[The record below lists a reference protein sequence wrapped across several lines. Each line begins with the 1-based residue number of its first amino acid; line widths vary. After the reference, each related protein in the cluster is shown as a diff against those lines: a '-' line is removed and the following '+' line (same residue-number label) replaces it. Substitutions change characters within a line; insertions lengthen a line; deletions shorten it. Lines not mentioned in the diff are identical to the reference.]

1 MKLPSTISKI
11 LTNKYVLYLV
21 AFLSLINVVGYM
33 LVEDLN
39 HLIVFVLVG
48 VIMTYFS
55 KNMTII
61 LLVSLVSA
69 NLFSMCFLVEGFE
82 NGKSKE
88 DTTGDTTTTED
99 HEENTDEHEEPKKKP
114 SKKNTTK
121 DLMDSSTVM
130 DSSVDSVPHV
140 PDSES
145 FEVGRGKRN
154 AKIDYASTITDA
166 YSQLNELIGKDGIK
180 SLTNDTQT
188 LMKQQLQLADSMKA
202 IGPLIEGIT
211 PLLSQAKGMLGGL
224 DSNSL
229 EGITSLA
236 KSFSVGQPSHTS

>member
-11 LTNKYVLYLV
+11 LTNKYVLYFV
-21 AFLSLINVVGYM
+21 AFLSLTNVLGYAM
-33 LVEDLN
+33 RGDLN
-39 HLIVFVLVG
+39 HIIVFMLLG

-55 KNMTII
+55 KNMTIV
-61 LLVSLVSA
+61 LLVSLLVS
-69 NLFSMCFLVEGFE
+69 NLFSISILLREGFE
-82 NGKSKE
+82 GEK
-88 DTTGDTTTTED
+88 DD
-99 HEENTDEHEEPKKKP
+99 KKKE
-114 SKKNTTK
+114 KKK
-121 DLMDSSTVM
+121 DEPQEKESNLIDDDTLLSSTI
-130 DSSVDSVPHV
+130 DSTDAQEDASSPQG
-140 PDSES
+140 ES

-154 AKIDYASTITDA
+154 PKIDYASTITDA

-211 PLLSQAKGMLGGL
+211 PLLSQVKGMMGGL

-229 EGITSLA
+229 EGIKSMA
-236 KSFSVGQPSHTS
+236 KSFSVGQQ